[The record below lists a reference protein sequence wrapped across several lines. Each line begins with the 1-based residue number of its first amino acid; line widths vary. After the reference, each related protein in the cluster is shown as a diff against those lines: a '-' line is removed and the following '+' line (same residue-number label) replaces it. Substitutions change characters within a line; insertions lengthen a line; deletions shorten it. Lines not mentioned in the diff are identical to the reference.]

1 MLQRT
6 KLKKSITG
14 IKNVMSHNARSKETK
29 LVTIT
34 EMAEDQDVESLSAMC
49 LWTGKTTD

>member
-1 MLQRT
+1 MSQ
-6 KLKKSITG
+6 KSRAKG
-14 IKNVMSHNARSKETK
+14 TK
-29 LVTIT
+29 LVNTT